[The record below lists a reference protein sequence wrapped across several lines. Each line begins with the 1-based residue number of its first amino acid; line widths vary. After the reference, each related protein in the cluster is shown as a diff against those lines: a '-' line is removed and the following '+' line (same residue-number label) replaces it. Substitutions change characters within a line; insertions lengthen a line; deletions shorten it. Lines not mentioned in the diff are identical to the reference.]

1 MEINQSVIV
10 EIEGVNMSGSQTV
23 TCMFCSK
30 EFKRPKK
37 LRNHIRNV
45 HKLDSCSRK
54 EQQNFKCEVCGNEL
68 ATTEIY
74 LRHIM
79 TAHTL
84 EEEKELTILDKII
97 RRIKKAE
104 SKHAV
109 IEVIKNSLGKDIAE
123 TIEESTNNRQLQHV
137 VLEVVKINLG
147 EDIAKAI
154 EESIKK
160 FDEDNLAADEGKQEE
175 QKNRMLKHRL
185 GWKDMS

>member
-1 MEINQSVIV
+1 
-10 EIEGVNMSGSQTV
+10 MSGSQTV
-23 TCMFCSK
+23 TCIFCSK
-30 EFKRPKK
+30 EFQRPKK

-45 HKLDSCSRK
+45 HILDSCSKK
-54 EQQNFKCEVCGNEL
+54 EQQNFKCEVCGKEF
-68 ATTEIY
+68 ATSDIY

-79 TAHTL
+79 IAHTL

-109 IEVIKNSLGKDIAE
+109 IEVIRNKLGKDIAE

-137 VLEVVKINLG
+137 VLEVIKIKLG
-147 EDIAKAI
+147 EDIAKVI

-160 FDEDNLAADEGKQEE
+160 FDEYNLAADEGEDDLTPRKMPPPKKQL
-175 QKNRMLKHRL
+175 NI
-185 GWKDMS
+185 